1 MRNPKF
7 GGRASL
13 PAILIICTIFAG
25 VLEAR
30 APLDQEIETAMKES
44 GATSVGIYYEDPSGR
59 VYEYNADEIFHA
71 ASTMKV
77 AVMMEV
83 FWQVEAATLKLDQ
96 PVMIK
101 NEFKSIMD
109 GSPFSLTPEDDDD
122 KDLYKQIGQTLP
134 LQNLIQRMINT
145 SSNFAT
151 NLIIQLVSA
160 KKVMEL
166 MGEIGAKS
174 MTVLRGVEDIK
185 AYDAGKNN
193 TTSARA
199 LATCMKT
206 IANSD
211 LYSAQSRKAMLEILL
226 SQHSRNGIP
235 AGIRSTE
242 RGLQVASKDGWITE
256 IHHDSAIIRD
266 SSGHNS
272 YLVILTRGVKEELR
286 GQKLVATLAGMVWDR
301 LSYEERYSPP

>member
-1 MRNPKF
+1 MKHQRNLIVSAVKICARIIVALLF
-7 GGRASL
+7 TAVFASE
-13 PAILIICTIFAG
+13 PQS
-25 VLEAR
+25 
-30 APLDQEIETAMKES
+30 LDQEIADTMKS
-44 GATSVGIYYEDPSGR
+44 FGAEAVGIYFEDPQGR
-59 VYEYNADEIFHA
+59 VFTYHADEIFHA

-77 AVMMEV
+77 PVMMEV
-83 FWQVEAATLKLDQ
+83 FRQVEAGTLKQDQ
-96 PVMIK
+96 PIMIK
-101 NEFKSIMD
+101 NEFKSIQD

-134 LQNLIQRMINT
+134 LQNLIERMINT

-160 KKVMEL
+160 EKVMEL
-166 MGEIGAKS
+166 MGEIGAKN
-174 MTVLRGVEDIK
+174 MIVLRGVEDIK

-199 LATCMKT
+199 LATCLKA
-206 IANSD
+206 ISD
-211 LYSAQSRKAMLEILL
+211 SKLYSEPSRQAMLKILR

-235 AGIRSTE
+235 LGIKATE
-242 RGLQVASKDGWITE
+242 RGLEVACKDGWITE

-272 YLVILTRGVKEELR
+272 YLVILTSGVKEEPQ
-286 GQKLVATLAGMVWDR
+286 GQKLVAKLAGLVWDR
-301 LSYEERYSPP
+301 LSDSE

>member
-1 MRNPKF
+1 MKIAAGLIATLLFTAALAAEQP
-7 GGRASL
+7 SL
-13 PAILIICTIFAG
+13 N
-25 VLEAR
+25 
-30 APLDQEIETAMKES
+30 QEIENTTKVFDAE
-44 GATSVGIYYEDPSGR
+44 AVGIYFEDRQGR
-59 VYEYNADEIFHA
+59 VYTYNADEIFHA

-77 AVMMEV
+77 PVMMEV
-83 FWQVEAATLKLDQ
+83 FRQVQAGTLKLDQ
-96 PVMIK
+96 PVLIK

-160 KKVMEL
+160 KKVIEL
-166 MGEIGAKS
+166 MGEIGTKDI
-174 MTVLRGVEDIK
+174 TVLRGVEDIK
-185 AYDAGKNN
+185 AYEAGKNN

-199 LATCMKT
+199 LAICLKT
-206 IANSD
+206 IANSNR
-211 LYSAQSRKAMLEILL
+211 YSTESRKAMLDILQ

-235 AGIRSTE
+235 AGIKADE
-242 RGLQVASKDGWITE
+242 RGLQVACKDGWITE

-266 SSGHNS
+266 SSGRTS
-272 YLVILTRGVKEELR
+272 YLVILTRGVKEEPQ
-286 GQKLVATLAGMVWDR
+286 GQKLVATLAGLVWDR
-301 LSYEERYSPP
+301 LSGER